1 MGLRIKGL
9 WRALPLALLVL
20 VASACQLG
28 RPPEPSPQEREAAAL
43 AERNRRDQERCLR
56 DRDAL
61 RRQLDE
67 LRFTQQEL
75 ARVSAEVYVPESR
88 PRPIDPALAARFSQ
102 ADQELDSIRHQR
114 ALERWRDDERRRYGE
129 WMEKHT
135 SLQQRLELRERE
147 QLAALKALNSSL
159 FEPNHP
165 NRLSKAAVA
174 KYSSCDPELF

>member
-1 MGLRIKGL
+1 MGTWVVGLRRG
-9 WRALPLALLVL
+9 LPLALLVL
-20 VASACQLG
+20 VASACQPG
-28 RPPEPSPQEREAAAL
+28 QPPEPSPQEREAAAR

-67 LRFTQQEL
+67 LRFTQKEL
-75 ARVSAEVYVPESR
+75 ARVKAEVYAPAPR

-102 ADQELDSIRHQR
+102 ADQELDSIRHQK

-135 SLQQRLELRERE
+135 TLQGRLEQQERQ
-147 QLAALKALNSSL
+147 QLAALKTLNSSL
-159 FEPNHP
+159 FEAAQPDQ
-165 NRLSKAAVA
+165 LSQSAVA
-174 KYSSCDPELF
+174 KYSSCDPDLF